1 MCRHVLLGTA
11 AAIAVVAV
19 AFGGAGLVVR
29 ADAGGS
35 ISGVVYYDSD
45 MDGLRGPGEAA
56 APGKKVVLLVGD
68 EETLLTTT
76 ESGFDGRYEF
86 GGLQAGSTY
95 IARVVLDADTPCA
108 VDPQAYIQ
116 GDETRED
123 ADLGIVP
130 RGDRGVSGTLTSDLN
145 ENGKRDAGEPA
156 LAGWGL
162 RLTNLGGLECQVDLA
177 TGSGGEFRFEGLPAG
192 VYAVNVI
199 SGSAAFPPRVAWELT
214 FATRPFDLPG
224 AYPNMRF
231 PDASVGLESSKTVE
245 GMELGVHVL
254 SGSGSITAWIFRD
267 LDRDGERDDGEELF
281 DCCGMLFLRSSAAGL
296 LFVQTVEARV
306 GVGHY
311 ELVGLPPGDYT
322 VPMATWVDDPT
333 GAVDQEGRPVR
344 TLSLAEGEAAAINFG
359 FGPQPPEPEDELPQ
373 ATPTSIPVATDMPT
387 PPGAVV
393 VVGPPVTGSGGAT
406 GQLSLP
412 ALPAFGAVFLAVGL
426 LFALRKRRSRE

>member
-1 MCRHVLLGTA
+1 LGTA
-11 AAIAVVAV
+11 AAIAVLV

-224 AYPNMRF
+224 AYPDMRF
-231 PDASVGLESSKTVE
+231 PDASVDLQSSKSVE

-254 SGSGSITAWIFRD
+254 TGGGSITAWIFRD
-267 LDRDGERDDGEELF
+267 LDRDGERDDGEEVF
-281 DCCGMLFLRSSAAGL
+281 DCCGILFLRSSAAGL
-296 LFVQTVEARV
+296 LFIQTVEERV

-322 VPMATWVDDPT
+322 VPMATWIDDPT

-344 TLSLAEGEAAAINFG
+344 TLSLAEGEAAVVNFG
-359 FGPQPPEPEDELPQ
+359 FGPQPPESEDEPLPL
-373 ATPTSIPVATDMPT
+373 TPTPEATGMPQPPAVIGAPETGGGSTASTGAGIPIPVFSV
-387 PPGAVV
+387 AVL
-393 VVGPPVTGSGGAT
+393 GGIL
-406 GQLSLP
+406 GP
-412 ALPAFGAVFLAVGL
+412 ALLVWRRRHRARNVERGRFL
-426 LFALRKRRSRE
+426 E